1 MIKIQYVLYPLLIT
15 ILVTL
20 FISISFSQ
28 NVTNS
33 NTTNQS
39 TSDQNIT
46 YQNATSS
53 TLLNGS
59 KKNDSSVTVIN
70 AAGDIDCSNNLVDQV
85 KSDNPDLF
93 IALGDLCYESDL
105 TNFTNIYDDL
115 VRANKLACIVGNHDS
130 EEDGNSKILNQTLE
144 LCGDHWYRK
153 IANDT
158 TLLIALNTNG
168 DTKSQTKWG
177 QSLVTNTTLMNQ
189 IKNVILLAHKPA
201 HTPESHH
208 PARNSTIVMLGGI
221 ESNISKSVQVYEI
234 SAHNHIMAESNNG
247 RWFISGAGGRS
258 HYEGE
263 TSPEWP
269 YVNTK
274 NYGYLQIRINNTD
287 GNVLS
292 TNFYGLNGILLN

>member
-1 MIKIQYVLYPLLIT
+1 MIKIQYVLLLLLIM
-15 ILVTL
+15 ILVTPFVSL
-20 FISISFSQ
+20 SFSQ
-28 NVTNS
+28 NVTNQ
-33 NTTNQS
+33 NTANQN
-39 TSDQNIT
+39 T
-46 YQNATSS
+46 TSS
-53 TLLNGS
+53 TMFNGS

-70 AAGDIDCSNNLVDQV
+70 AVGDIDCFNHLDDQI

-93 IALGDLCYESDL
+93 IAIGDLCYKPDL
-105 TNFTNIYDDL
+105 TNFTTIYGDL
-115 VRANKLACIVGNHDS
+115 IKDNKLACIVGNHES
-130 EEDGNSKILNQTLE
+130 ANEDGNSELQNQTLE

-158 TLLIALNTNG
+158 SLLIGLNTNG
-168 DTKSQTKWG
+168 DTESQTKWG
-177 QSLVTNTTLMNQ
+177 QSLVTNGTLMKG
-189 IKNVILLAHKPA
+189 IKSVFLLAHKPA

-208 PARNSTIVMLGGI
+208 PARNSTIVMLAGI

-234 SAHNHIMAESNNG
+234 SAHNHIMAESSNG

-258 HYEGE
+258 HYDGE

-287 GNVLS
+287 GNVLG
-292 TNFYGLNGILLN
+292 TNFYGLYGRLLH